1 MSSGPSLHTGSLS
14 HQRSAPT
21 RLAVWY
27 IETYR
32 ARVAPRLRARCRFEP
47 CCSEYGLESYRRY
60 GFLRA
65 TAKTLWRLLR
75 CNPFRRGMELHDPP

>member
-1 MSSGPSLHTGSLS
+1 MSTRTLERRPSV
-14 HQRSAPT
+14 AT
-21 RLAVWY
+21 RVALWY

-47 CCSEYGLESYRRY
+47 SCSEYGLASYHRY

-65 TAKTLWRLLR
+65 TAKTVWRLLR
-75 CNPFRRGMELHDPP
+75 CNPLRRGTHLYDSP

>member
-1 MSSGPSLHTGSLS
+1 MSIAEARAVRGRPSPAS
-14 HQRSAPT
+14 
-21 RLAVWY
+21 RLALWY

-47 CCSEYGLESYRRY
+47 TCSEYGLQAYRRY

-65 TAKTLWRLLR
+65 TAKTVWRLVR
-75 CNPFRRGMELHDPP
+75 CHPFRRATAIYDPP

>member
-1 MSSGPSLHTGSLS
+1 MAGGTLSPQPS
-14 HQRSAPT
+14 AAT
-21 RLAVWY
+21 RFALWY

-47 CCSEYGLESYRRY
+47 SCSAYGLEAYRTY

-65 TAKTLWRLLR
+65 TAKTAWRVLR
-75 CNPFRRGMELHDPP
+75 CNPFRGRGPTWDPP